1 MVYLNKDHHTIWV
14 GVVVRNVMN
23 QKGEREIS
31 KELDSYISYI
41 KQYSFNDCR
50 YIKPLRFDFISTWI

>member
-1 MVYLNKDHHTIWV
+1 
-14 GVVVRNVMN
+14 MN

-31 KELDSYISYI
+31 KELDSYNISYI

-50 YIKPLRFDFISTWI
+50 YKSLRFDFISTWI